1 MVLSQF
7 VVALLVLV
15 EVIGLP
21 GNLVVI
27 VTVALESRFHVM
39 RYILLASLAV
49 SDFLSLILVNSFR
62 VASIANKR
70 WLYGETMCYLN
81 PCLLRYFYFNT
92 VFHLLAVSY
101 ERYQAIV
108 QSPLTH
114 DGTINKSRVA
124 IIALAWVM
132 PIPFSITPFLGWGK
146 FVYNPQVFYCE
157 QGFVQS
163 ASSRGNAVIF
173 AMLFF
178 FAPFLVI
185 TLLNWSVYRVTRRQT
200 LAVSVQI
207 GNFDGAEDNSHKNVT
222 RRESDRKA
230 AKDVIIIIAAFLLC
244 FLPTWISGIFRS
256 FVQEASVP
264 AEVTLI
270 TSSIFFVNSLCNPI
284 IYSNRKREFRKAVYT
299 LLTRTG
305 VCGNANVIPN
315 IQRNVIEMTTS
326 NTLNREGPTESS
338 AAVLAT

>member
-1 MVLSQF
+1 
-7 VVALLVLV
+7 
-15 EVIGLP
+15 
-21 GNLVVI
+21 
-27 VTVALESRFHVM
+27 
-39 RYILLASLAV
+39 
-49 SDFLSLILVNSFR
+49 
-62 VASIANKR
+62 
-70 WLYGETMCYLN
+70 MCYLN

-114 DGTINKSRVA
+114 DGTINKSRVV
-124 IIALAWVM
+124 IIALAWIM

-173 AMLFF
+173 AILFF

-185 TLLNWSVYRVTRRQT
+185 SLLNWSVYRVTRRQT
-200 LAVSVQI
+200 HAVSVQI
-207 GNFDGAEDNSHKNVT
+207 GNLDGAEDNSHKNVT

>member
-1 MVLSQF
+1 MVLPQF

-21 GNLVVI
+21 SNFVVM
-27 VTVALESRFHVM
+27 VTIALESRFHVM

-49 SDFLSLILVNSFR
+49 SDFLSLIFVNSFR
-62 VASIANKR
+62 IVSIANKR

-81 PCLLRYFYFNT
+81 PCLLRYFYFNM

-114 DGTINKSRVA
+114 DGTINKSNVA
-124 IIALAWVM
+124 IIALVWIM
-132 PIPFSITPFLGWGK
+132 PIPFSITPFLGWGQ
-146 FVYNPQVFYCE
+146 FVYNPKVFYCE
-157 QGFVQS
+157 QGFVQD
-163 ASSRGNAVIF
+163 ASSRGNALIF
-173 AMLFF
+173 AILFF
-178 FAPFLVI
+178 FTPFLVI
-185 TLLNWSVYRVTRRQT
+185 TLLNWSVYRVTKRQI
-200 LAVSVQI
+200 LVVSVQI
-207 GNFDGAEDNSHKNVT
+207 GNLDGAEDNSQQDIT
-222 RRESDRKA
+222 RRKSDRKA

-256 FVQEASVP
+256 FVQEVSVP

-284 IYSNRKREFRKAVYT
+284 IYSIRKREFRKAVDT

-305 VCGNANVIPN
+305 VCGNTNAILN
-315 IQRNVIEMTTS
+315 IQRNVIDMNTFH
-326 NTLNREGPTESS
+326 TLNREGPTEAS